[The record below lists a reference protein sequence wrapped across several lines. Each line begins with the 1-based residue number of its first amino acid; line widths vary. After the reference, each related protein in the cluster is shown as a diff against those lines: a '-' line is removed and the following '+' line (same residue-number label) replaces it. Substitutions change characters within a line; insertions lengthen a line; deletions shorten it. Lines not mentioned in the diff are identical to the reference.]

1 MWTCRTYYT
10 LSLEEIV
17 APARNSGRRSIYSLS
32 KFTPIAAGARNT
44 ISRIIRNL
52 PSIRSGR
59 ATKNSRI
66 RHDGQGWLRLK
77 VQDALAEGFTGKDVA
92 EHYQSP
98 GGVVVLDPLSMHEGF
113 TPEHK
118 ELRCPNCSECGRVT
132 SKGFAKGSARCYGY
146 ECAMPVICR
155 RFRCIGCPKSKAEKK
170 ETTFTAADIVGKFDP
185 ALREQLPV
193 AVGHYF
199 VTRGL
204 LSMLFSLALK
214 GASMSKI
221 ASIVEEMYHERY
233 LREHAAYLRHCDAL
247 RKKGSLSSKFRWK
260 KLELIGPA
268 APP

>member
-1 MWTCRTYYT
+1 M
-10 LSLEEIV
+10 
-17 APARNSGRRSIYSLS
+17 
-32 KFTPIAAGARNT
+32 
-44 ISRIIRNL
+44 
-52 PSIRSGR
+52 
-59 ATKNSRI
+59 
-66 RHDGQGWLRLK
+66 
-77 VQDALAEGFTGKDVA
+77 
-92 EHYQSP
+92 
-98 GGVVVLDPLSMHEGF
+98 VLDPLSMHEGF
-113 TPEHK
+113 TPELK
-118 ELRCPNCSECGRVT
+118 ELRCPNCSECDRVT

-214 GASMSKI
+214 GASMLKI

-233 LREHAAYLRHCDAL
+233 LREHAGYLRHCDAL
-247 RKKGSLSSKFRWK
+247 RKKGSLSSKFGWK
-260 KLELIGPA
+260 KLELDRRR
-268 APP
+268 PPKNLVVMMRVSVALQHHRLKTQ